1 VACCLRLVSFPAVY
15 LRRMK
20 NQDLKKIASTLR
32 GLAIDAVEAANS
44 GHPGMPL
51 GMADV
56 AAVLWTEFLKHHPA
70 NPNWANRDRFVLS
83 AGHGSMLL
91 YGLLH
96 LYGYDLPLEEL
107 KRFRQWGSRT
117 AGHPEY
123 GHAPGIETTT
133 GPLGQGLANAVGMAW
148 AEKHLA
154 ARFNKGPYRI
164 VDHYTY
170 VIASDGDLQEGISHE
185 ACSFAGHYR
194 LSKLIVLYDDNGIS
208 IDGRTELSFSED
220 VLTRFAAYG
229 WSTYRIDGHDYD
241 AIRAALTLARTS
253 DRPTIVACQTVIG
266 YGSPHKAGTEEVHGA
281 PLGKEEARLTKKA
294 LGLPVESP
302 FYISDEVL
310 QLTRKAIA
318 EGRRAEQRWLEL
330 WEKYRRKYPDLSVEY
345 ENCRALSVPEDVLS
359 SIPSFTSGKMAT
371 RIASGKVLDA
381 IAVRIPALVGGS
393 ADLTPSNKT
402 FAQGQTVCT
411 AKHPAGRYI
420 HYGVRE
426 HAMAAIMNGMALHGG
441 ILPYGGT
448 FFVFT
453 DYMRP
458 AIRLAALMQLQV
470 IYVLTHDSIGL
481 GEDGPTHQPIE
492 HLASLRAMPN
502 LSLIRPM
509 DANETA
515 VAWQMALTRRE
526 GPTALILTRQNVPTY
541 DRAALGLAAAQNAVR
556 GAYVLVEDEG
566 YRLILIASG
575 SEVALAL
582 EARQLLRGEGI
593 GVRVVSMPSM
603 DVFDRQDEVYRRS
616 VLPDNCPLCIAVE
629 AGASF
634 GWHKYV
640 GARGLV
646 IGIDHFGASAPYEE
660 LYKHYGLTA
669 EHIAGRAKNLLLQA
683 GQREEA

>member
-1 VACCLRLVSFPAVY
+1 MRRLPGTSAY

-20 NQDLKKIASTLR
+20 NQQLKKIAHTLR

-56 AAVLWTEFLKHHPA
+56 AAVLWSEFLQH
-70 NPNWANRDRFVLS
+70 NPTNPSWANRDRFVLS

-96 LYGYDLPLEEL
+96 LYGYDLPLDEL
-107 KRFRQWGSRT
+107 RRFRQWGSRT

-133 GPLGQGLANAVGMAW
+133 GPLGQGIANAVGMAW

-185 ACSFAGHYR
+185 ACSFAGHHR

-208 IDGRTELSFSED
+208 IDGHTELSFSEN
-220 VLTRFAAYG
+220 VLKRFTAYG
-229 WSTYRIDGHDYD
+229 WSAYRVDGHDYD
-241 AIRAALTLARTS
+241 AIRAAITLARAS
-253 DRPTIVACQTVIG
+253 DKPTIIACRTLIG
-266 YGSPHKAGTEEVHGA
+266 YGSPNKAGTEEVHGA
-281 PLGKEEARLTKKA
+281 PLGKEEALLTKKK
-294 LGLPVESP
+294 LGLPTDKT
-302 FYISDEVL
+302 FYISEEVL
-310 QLTRKAIA
+310 QLTRKAVQEGQKA
-318 EGRRAEQRWLEL
+318 ERLWQET
-330 WEKYRRKYPDLSVEY
+330 WEKYQVKYPALAAEY
-345 ENCRALSVPEDVLS
+345 EACRRLDVPAEALELP
-359 SIPSFTSGKMAT
+359 PFPAGKMAT

-381 IAVRIPALVGGS
+381 IAPHIPALVGGS

-402 FAQGQTVCT
+402 FAQSQTVSSH
-411 AKHPAGRYI
+411 KNPAGNYL

-426 HAMAAIMNGMALHGG
+426 HAMAALMNGMALHGG

-458 AIRLAALMQLQV
+458 SMRLAALMGLRV

-509 DANETA
+509 DANETV
-515 VAWQMALTRRE
+515 VAWQMALRRTE
-526 GPTALILTRQNVPTY
+526 GPTALILTRQNLPVY
-541 DRAALGLAAAQNAVR
+541 DRVASGMADARGAER
-556 GAYVLVEDEG
+556 GAYVLVEDADFQV
-566 YRLILIASG
+566 ILIASG
-575 SEVALAL
+575 SEVEIALN
-582 EARQLLRGEGI
+582 ARQLLRAKGI

-603 DVFDRQDEVYRRS
+603 DVFEKQEESYRQQ
-616 VLPDNCPLCIAVE
+616 VLPARCPLRVAVE

-640 GARGLV
+640 GPKGVVVGL
-646 IGIDHFGASAPYEE
+646 DHFGASAPYED
-660 LYKHYGLTA
+660 LYRHFGLTA
-669 EHIAGRAKNLLLQA
+669 ERVAAQAEALAAKH
-683 GQREEA
+683 

>member
-1 VACCLRLVSFPAVY
+1 
-15 LRRMK
+15 MK
-20 NQDLKKIASTLR
+20 NQQLKKIAHTLR

-56 AAVLWTEFLKHHPA
+56 AVVLWSEFLQHNPA
-70 NPNWANRDRFVLS
+70 NPAWANRDRFVLS

-107 KRFRQWGSRT
+107 RRFRQWGSRT

-133 GPLGQGLANAVGMAW
+133 GPLGQGIANAVGMAW

-154 ARFNKGPYRI
+154 ARFNKGPYR
-164 VDHYTY
+164 VVNHYTY

-185 ACSFAGHYR
+185 ACSFAGHHR
-194 LSKLIVLYDDNGIS
+194 LSKLIVLYDDNSIS
-208 IDGRTELSFSED
+208 IDGHTDLSFSEN
-220 VLTRFAAYG
+220 VLKRFTAYG
-229 WSTYRIDGHDYD
+229 WSAYRVDGHDYD
-241 AIRAALTLARTS
+241 AIRAAITLARTS
-253 DRPTIVACQTVIG
+253 DKPTIIACRTLIG
-266 YGSPHKAGTEEVHGA
+266 YGSPNKAGTEEVHGA
-281 PLGKEEARLTKKA
+281 PLGKEEALLTKQK
-294 LGLPVESP
+294 LGLPTDKP
-302 FYISDEVL
+302 FYISEEVL
-310 QLTRKAIA
+310 PLTRRAVPEGQKA
-318 EGRRAEQRWLEL
+318 ERRWQEV
-330 WEKYRRKYPDLSVEY
+330 WEKYRAKYPALAAEY
-345 ENCRALSVPEDVLS
+345 EACWRLDVPAEALALP
-359 SIPSFTSGKMAT
+359 PFPAGKMAT

-381 IAVRIPALVGGS
+381 IASRIPALVGGS

-402 FAQGQTVCT
+402 FAKGQT
-411 AKHPAGRYI
+411 ASSPKNPAGNYI

-426 HAMAAIMNGMALHGG
+426 HAMAALMNGMALHGG

-458 AIRLAALMQLQV
+458 SMRLAALMGLRV

-509 DANETA
+509 DANETI
-515 VAWQMALTRRE
+515 VAWQMALRRTE
-526 GPTALILTRQNVPTY
+526 GPTALVLTRQNLPVY
-541 DRAALGLAAAQNAVR
+541 DRAALGMADATGAER
-556 GAYVLVEDEG
+556 GAYVLVEDAQFQA
-566 YRLILIASG
+566 ILIASG
-575 SEVALAL
+575 SEVEIAL
-582 EARQLLRGEGI
+582 EAHKLLHARGI

-603 DVFDRQDEVYRRS
+603 DVFEKQEEIYRQQL
-616 VLPDNCPLCIAVE
+616 LPDSCPWRVAVE

-640 GARGLV
+640 GPKGIVVGL
-646 IGIDHFGASAPYEE
+646 DHFGASAPYEE
-660 LYKHYGLTA
+660 LYRHFGLTA
-669 EHIAGRAKNLLLQA
+669 ERVATQVEGLIAGR
-683 GQREEA
+683 

>member
-1 VACCLRLVSFPAVY
+1 
-15 LRRMK
+15 MK
-20 NQDLKKIASTLR
+20 NQQLKKIAHTLR
-32 GLAIDAVEAANS
+32 GLAIDAVEAAHS

-56 AAVLWTEFLKHHPA
+56 AAVLWSEFLQH
-70 NPNWANRDRFVLS
+70 NPTNPTWPNRDRFVLS

-133 GPLGQGLANAVGMAW
+133 GPLGQGIANAVGMAW

-154 ARFNKGPYRI
+154 ARFNKGPYRV

-185 ACSFAGHYR
+185 ACSLAGHHR

-208 IDGRTELSFSED
+208 IDGHTQLSFSEN
-220 VLTRFAAYG
+220 VLKRFTAYG
-229 WSTYRIDGHDYD
+229 WSAYRIDGHDYD
-241 AIRAALTLARTS
+241 AIRAAITLAKAS
-253 DRPTIVACQTVIG
+253 DKPTIIACRTLIG
-266 YGSPHKAGTEEVHGA
+266 YGSPNKAGTEEVHGA
-281 PLGKEEARLTKKA
+281 PLGHEEALLTKKK
-294 LGLPVESP
+294 LGLPTDKT
-302 FYISDEVL
+302 FYISEEVR
-310 QLTRKAIA
+310 QLTQQAVQQGQKV
-318 EGRRAEQRWLEL
+318 EQRWQKT
-330 WEKYRRKYPDLSVEY
+330 WAKYQAKYPSLAAEY
-345 ENCRALSVPEDVLS
+345 QACWQLKIPEEALS
-359 SIPSFTSGKMAT
+359 IPPFPTGKMAT
-371 RIASGKVLDA
+371 RIASGKVLDT
-381 IAVRIPALVGGS
+381 IASRIPALVGGS

-402 FAQGQTVCT
+402 FAKGQTVSSS
-411 AKHPAGRYI
+411 KNPAGNYL

-426 HAMAAIMNGMALHGG
+426 HAMAALMNGMALHGG

-458 AIRLAALMQLQV
+458 SMRLAALMGLRT

-509 DANETA
+509 DANETIT
-515 VAWQMALTRRE
+515 AWQMALRRTE
-526 GPTALILTRQNVPTY
+526 GPTALILTRQNLPTY
-541 DRAALGLAAAQNAVR
+541 DRVALGMADASQAAR
-556 GAYVLVEDEG
+556 GAYVLVEDSNFQI
-566 YRLILIASG
+566 ILIASG
-575 SEVALAL
+575 SEVEIALN
-582 EARQLLRGEGI
+582 ARQYLCAKGI

-603 DVFDRQDEVYRRS
+603 DVFERQEATYRQQ
-616 VLPDNCPLCIAVE
+616 VLPDHCPYRIAIE
-629 AGASF
+629 AGATF
-634 GWHKYV
+634 GWHKYT
-640 GARGLV
+640 GPKGIV
-646 IGIDHFGASAPYEE
+646 IGLDHFGASAPYEE
-660 LYKHYGLTA
+660 LYQHFGLSA
-669 EHIAGRAKNLLLQA
+669 EHVAAKAEALLARSRTAQ
-683 GQREEA
+683 

>member
-1 VACCLRLVSFPAVY
+1 MLYGVECGSVWLNLWHSAY

-20 NQDLKKIASTLR
+20 NQHLKKIAHTLR

-56 AAVLWTEFLKHHPA
+56 AAVLWSEFLKHHPQE
-70 NPNWANRDRFVLS
+70 PRWANRDRFVLS

-96 LYGYDLPLEEL
+96 LYGYDLPIEEL

-133 GPLGQGLANAVGMAW
+133 GPLGQGIANAVGMAW

-185 ACSFAGHYR
+185 ACSFAGHHR

-208 IDGRTELSFSED
+208 IDGHTGLSFSEN
-220 VLTRFAAYG
+220 VLKRFTAYG
-229 WSTYRIDGHDYD
+229 WSAYRVDGHDYD
-241 AIRAALTLARTS
+241 AVRAAITLARAS
-253 DRPTIVACQTVIG
+253 DKPSIIACRTLIG
-266 YGSPHKAGTEEVHGA
+266 YGSPNKAGTEEVHGA
-281 PLGKEEARLTKKA
+281 PLGKEEALLTKKK
-294 LGLPVESP
+294 LGLSTDKV
-302 FYISDEVL
+302 FYVSDEVL
-310 QLTRKAIA
+310 ALTRKAVA
-318 EGRRAEQRWLEL
+318 EGRRAMRRWEET
-330 WEKYRRKYPDLSVEY
+330 WEKYRAKYPALAAEY
-345 ENCRALSVPEDVLS
+345 EACWRLEVPEEVLSVP
-359 SIPSFTSGKMAT
+359 PFAPGKMAT

-381 IAVRIPALVGGS
+381 IAARIPALVGGS

-402 FAQGQTVCT
+402 FAKGQTVFSQ
-411 AKHPAGRYI
+411 KNPAGRYV

-426 HAMAAIMNGMALHGG
+426 HAMAALMNGMALHGG

-458 AIRLAALMQLQV
+458 SLRLAALMGLRV

-502 LSLIRPM
+502 LSMIRPM
-509 DANETA
+509 DANETIT
-515 VAWQMALTRRE
+515 AWQMALKRRE
-526 GPTALILTRQNVPTY
+526 GPTALILTRQNLPVY
-541 DRAALGLAAAQNAVR
+541 DRTALGLAEAREAER
-556 GAYVLVEDEG
+556 GGYVLVEDAD

-575 SEVALAL
+575 SEVEIALQ
-582 EARQLLRGEGI
+582 ARDLLKAKGI

-603 DVFDRQDEVYRRS
+603 DVFERQPATYRQQ
-616 VLPDNCPLCIAVE
+616 VLPDSCPYRIAVE
-629 AGASF
+629 AGATF
-634 GWHKYV
+634 GWHKYTGPK
-640 GARGLV
+640 GAV
-646 IGIDHFGASAPYEE
+646 IGLDHFGASAPYEE
-660 LYKHYGLTA
+660 LYRHFGLTA
-669 EHIAGRAKNLLLQA
+669 ERVAAQAEALLAGH
-683 GQREEA
+683 